1 MNGCMFVLFMFTHVD
16 VQAVHDC
23 IPLLK
28 IVYKGTY

>member
-1 MNGCMFVLFMFTHVD
+1 MNCCMFVVLFMLTHVD

-28 IVYKGTY
+28 IA